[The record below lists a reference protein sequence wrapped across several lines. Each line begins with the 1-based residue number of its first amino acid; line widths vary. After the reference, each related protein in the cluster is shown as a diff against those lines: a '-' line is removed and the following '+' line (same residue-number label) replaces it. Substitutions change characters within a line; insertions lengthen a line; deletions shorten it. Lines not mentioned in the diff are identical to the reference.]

1 MLYWIQKGAFGKGNS
16 SIKEILPVEAKHPL
30 KSFYLTGG
38 STQLVNE
45 RKDDAQAKSTYSRV
59 LSPGRLVGLIST
71 ITYINGNQ

>member
-1 MLYWIQKGAFGKGNS
+1 MIFTRTGSGIEQEEL
-16 SIKEILPVEAKHPL
+16 EAKNPL

-59 LSPGRLVGLIST
+59 LFNS
-71 ITYINGNQ
+71 GN

>member
-1 MLYWIQKGAFGKGNS
+1 MDLTGSDIEQ
-16 SIKEILPVEAKHPL
+16 EELEAKHPL

-59 LSPGRLVGLIST
+59 RRRRKRILNNQFTVEN
-71 ITYINGNQ
+71 INPKKKNIVVF